1 MHIALTP
8 DDVRLGASFTDK
20 WEAIDACGEFL
31 VQRGYVTPA
40 YVEFMRERERQAT
53 VYVGN
58 NVALPHSTLA
68 GREHILRGGVVVMQV
83 PEGVA
88 FGSSTAHVLIGIAGA
103 GDEHLKVISALA
115 LVLSDMDKVNRIRY
129 AVTREELLEVLADL
143 QDV

>member
-1 MHIALTP
+1 MHIVLTA
-8 DDVRLGASFTDK
+8 DDVRLGASYADK
-20 WEAIDACGEFL
+20 WAAIDACGEFL

-40 YVEFMRERERQAT
+40 YVECMRERERQAT

-58 NVALPHSTLA
+58 NVAIPHSTLA
-68 GREHILRGGVVVMQV
+68 GREHILRSGVVVMQL
-83 PEGVA
+83 PGGVA

-129 AVTREELLEVLADL
+129 AGTSEELLEVLADL